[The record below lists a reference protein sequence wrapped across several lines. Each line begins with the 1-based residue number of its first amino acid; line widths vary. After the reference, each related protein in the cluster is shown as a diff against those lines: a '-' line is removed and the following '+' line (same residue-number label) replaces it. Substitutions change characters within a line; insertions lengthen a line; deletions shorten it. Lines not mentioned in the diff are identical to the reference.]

1 MTADDAYRWLMGTR
15 EDFASHV
22 LASILA
28 VSMAEAKARGR
39 PLCETA
45 GFGDAAALTAHFP
58 HAVQALNPAA
68 PLDRPEDEACL
79 LELLTRGASTGS
91 PFELLLAG
99 MVARRS
105 QCPNHLWQD
114 LGLANRGELS
124 RLMTT
129 WFAPLARR
137 NTQDM
142 KWKKFFFRMICRDAS
157 YTLCTAPSCGE
168 CDDFDT
174 CFGEETGESFLAAV
188 RRSVEAD
195 CTKPDVS
202 DSRQS

>member
-1 MTADDAYRWLMGTR
+1 MTADETYRWLVGTR
-15 EDFASHV
+15 DDFPTHV

-28 VSMAEAKARGR
+28 VSMAEAAARGR

-45 GFGDAAALTAHFP
+45 GFEDSAELIARFP
-58 HAVQALNPAA
+58 HAAQELVAGALH
-68 PLDRPEDEACL
+68 RPEDEACL
-79 LELLTRGASTGS
+79 LELLTRGASSGS
-91 PFELLLAG
+91 AFEVLLAG

-114 LGLANRGELS
+114 LGLGNRGELS
-124 RLMTT
+124 RLMTA

-168 CDDFDT
+168 CDDFDA

-188 RRSVEAD
+188 RRAIDTD

>member
-1 MTADDAYRWLMGTR
+1 MTADETYRWLIGSR
-15 EDFASHV
+15 RDFATHI

-28 VSMAEAKARGR
+28 VASAEAATTGR
-39 PLCETA
+39 PLAETA
-45 GFGDAAALTAHFP
+45 GFDPSPELITFFP
-58 HAVQALNPAA
+58 HAAEALSPSD
-68 PLDRPEDEACL
+68 PLDRPDDEACL
-79 LELLTRGASTGS
+79 LALLTRGTSTGS
-91 PFELLLAG
+91 PFERLLAG
-99 MVARRS
+99 MIARRS

-124 RLMTT
+124 RLMTE

-142 KWKKFFFRMICRDAS
+142 KWKKFFFRMICRDAA

-168 CDDFDT
+168 CSDFEA
-174 CFGEETGESFLAAV
+174 CFGEERGESFLAHI
-188 RRSVEAD
+188 RRNTE
-195 CTKPDVS
+195 TEPDMS